1 MADQWL
7 SWRLD
12 MIASFLILIVALLA
26 ISQRDHINPSL
37 TAVSL
42 TQVPRGCC
50 HARRS
55 VRSHCHGQSN
65 AAAAG
70 QPPESKYYM
79 AIMLYAEDVVA

>member
-42 TQVPRGCC
+42 TQVMVCTC
-50 HARRS
+50 
-55 VRSHCHGQSN
+55 
-65 AAAAG
+65 
-70 QPPESKYYM
+70 M
-79 AIMLYAEDVVA
+79 APVLCQH

>member
-12 MIASFLILIVALLA
+12 MIASCLILIVALLA

-42 TQVPRGCC
+42 TQVRF
-50 HARRS
+50 
-55 VRSHCHGQSN
+55 
-65 AAAAG
+65 AA
-70 QPPESKYYM
+70 EC
-79 AIMLYAEDVVA
+79 DVLL

>member
-1 MADQWL
+1 MHRAYFALRMADQWL

-42 TQVPRGCC
+42 TQVPCC
-50 HARRS
+50 CWQAKVQLIFDIGRVHSIHPRLLHPCRRCC
-55 VRSHCHGQSN
+55 VH
-65 AAAAG
+65 
-70 QPPESKYYM
+70 
-79 AIMLYAEDVVA
+79 

>member
-1 MADQWL
+1 MLHVCRAYFALRMADQWL

-42 TQVPRGCC
+42 TQVLRCC
-50 HARRS
+50 WHSSNDPATAVCRP
-55 VRSHCHGQSN
+55 CTQAHG
-65 AAAAG
+65 
-70 QPPESKYYM
+70 PP
-79 AIMLYAEDVVA
+79 

>member
-1 MADQWL
+1 MCRAYFALRMADQWL

-42 TQVPRGCC
+42 TQVP
-50 HARRS
+50 
-55 VRSHCHGQSN
+55 
-65 AAAAG
+65 
-70 QPPESKYYM
+70 
-79 AIMLYAEDVVA
+79 

>member
-12 MIASFLILIVALLA
+12 VIASFLILIVALLS

-42 TQVPRGCC
+42 TEVPALRHTPWLSCLTLTGACSC
-50 HARRS
+50 MR
-55 VRSHCHGQSN
+55 
-65 AAAAG
+65 
-70 QPPESKYYM
+70 
-79 AIMLYAEDVVA
+79 AEQDGG